1 MSLDDVQQPLFD
13 DPIGLQL
20 KRAREKN
27 GLSLEQAGQQLKL
40 PLAIV
45 EAMEREDWPRLGAPL
60 YVRSYLGSY
69 LRLLGLPASLAERVA
84 TGAAAPK
91 LVTMA
96 SRSRMRHTL
105 DRSLRNLVY
114 LVMTAVLVVPVVL
127 VVRHFQAA
135 ERPVA
140 LTLEPDA
147 VLREA
152 GALPEP
158 ADVAAA
164 SPGADSPT
172 PDLSAAAP
180 LASDAGT
187 EAGTEAVTE
196 AVTEAGAG
204 PGAAAGSAP
213 PAAPSAGPDAVMASI
228 VPAPASGTGLVLE
241 FRGESWIEVLGEDG
255 QRIERGLVAAG
266 QQRRYA
272 PGQAV
277 RITLGNA
284 DAVQVNAAGRPVD
297 LAPFR
302 SANVARFAVSSSG
315 EIATPAR

>member
-164 SPGADSPT
+164 APGADPSM
-172 PDLSAAAP
+172 PDLSVAAP

-187 EAGTEAVTE
+187 EAGAD
-196 AVTEAGAG
+196 ADAGAR
-204 PGAAAGSAP
+204 PDAAAGSAP
-213 PAAPSAGPDAVMASI
+213 PAVPSTGPDAVMASI

>member
-158 ADVAAA
+158 VADAPVTPGEGVSTPDVIA
-164 SPGADSPT
+164 SAPLATDAGAEPAPGAAP
-172 PDLSAAAP
+172 AAAP
-180 LASDAGT
+180 QAAST
-187 EAGTEAVTE
+187 
-196 AVTEAGAG
+196 
-204 PGAAAGSAP
+204 
-213 PAAPSAGPDAVMASI
+213 AGPDAVMASI

>member
-1 MSLDDVQQPLFD
+1 MSLDHVQQPLFD

-40 PLAIV
+40 PIAIV
-45 EAMEREDWPRLGAPL
+45 EAMEREDWSRLGAPL

-84 TGAAAPK
+84 TGTAAPK

-96 SRSRMRHTL
+96 SRSRMRHTI

-127 VVRHFQAA
+127 VVRHFQAV
-135 ERPVA
+135 ERPPA

-152 GALPEP
+152 GALPGQV
-158 ADVAAA
+158 ADAAA
-164 SPGADSPT
+164 SPADASSVALP
-172 PDLSAAAP
+172 PPAAAP
-180 LASDAGT
+180 DATDASVAATTDAAPTGT
-187 EAGTEAVTE
+187 GPEA
-196 AVTEAGAG
+196 
-204 PGAAAGSAP
+204 PAAAP
-213 PAAPSAGPDAVMASI
+213 VGPDAVMASM
-228 VPAPASGTGLVLE
+228 VPAGPASGPGVVLS
-241 FRGESWIEVLGEDG
+241 FKGESWIDVVDASG

-272 PGQAV
+272 PGQVA

-284 DAVQVNAAGRPVD
+284 DAVEVSASGRPVD

-315 EIATPAR
+315 EIATTAR